1 MKRAFLILA
10 ACAAMTAPAHAAMT
24 PEQCQA
30 GWVTADLNKDGTLD
44 ATESARYAAA
54 LRVANKPMAE
64 GVALN
69 QTMFLDNCKAG
80 YFDTAAVEAGAPLE
94 GANSFTEG
102 QAKDRVLAAGFSNVS
117 ALTKDAKGIWR
128 GSVES
133 QGKKLNVAVDY
144 KGNVVTSN
152 M

>member
-1 MKRAFLILA
+1 MA
-10 ACAAMTAPAHAAMT
+10 APAYAAMTN
-24 PEQCQA
+24 EQCQA
-30 GWVTADLNKDGTLD
+30 AWVAADVNKDGALD

-54 LRVANKPMAE
+54 LRIANKPTAD

-69 QTMFLDNCKAG
+69 QTWFLDNCKAG
-80 YFDTAAVEAGAPLE
+80 YFDTATAEAGAPFE

-102 QAKDRVLAAGFSNVS
+102 QAKDRVLAAGFSSVS

-128 GSVES
+128 GTVES